1 MLSQPLRRRQQQPR
15 LLLKT
20 KGTTDWDRI
29 TFGPSLP
36 ISATQNGHR
45 RSLHGRE
52 LRPLKPSFRFFLL
65 AGVLISATCESRAQ
79 ASPTASRAGTAQIGA
94 GWGFSR
100 PDYAQRNIQGLTIY
114 GSFDFTRHWGVAGD
128 IHRHSM
134 VTPADIGEDS
144 YQIGPR
150 YVFHHNRLAPYIKA
164 QAGLGRFKYQYD
176 NSSPATF
183 TYGMFALGGGVDYR
197 VSHHLNVRAVDF
209 EYQRWPGFGNDGLSP
224 LVFSFGAAYV
234 LR

>member
-1 MLSQPLRRRQQQPR
+1 MSSAVQQ
-15 LLLKT
+15 
-20 KGTTDWDRI
+20 
-29 TFGPSLP
+29 S
-36 ISATQNGHR
+36 H
-45 RSLHGRE
+45 
-52 LRPLKPSFRFFLL
+52 
-65 AGVLISATCESRAQ
+65 AQ
-79 ASPTASRAGTAQIGA
+79 ATPTASRAGLAQIGV
-94 GWGFSR
+94 GWGFSK

-134 VTPADIGEDS
+134 VTPTDIGEDS

-150 YVFHHNRLAPYIKA
+150 YVFHYNRLTPYIKA
-164 QAGLGRFKYQYD
+164 QAGLGRFKYQFDYA
-176 NSSPATF
+176 PHVAF
-183 TYGMFALGGGVDYR
+183 TYGMYALGGGVDYR

-224 LVFSFGAAYV
+224 LVVTFGASYV